1 MSSICTHTHT
11 HTHSLSLSHTH
22 TRNLSTSVGVMYV
35 NIHTYACMYTLMY
48 VYIYICTCTYLQEMA
63 RGRKVQL
70 FSVDNTSQGLLRF
83 SFRHTLSHTHKNA
96 RAHTQI
102 ICTYTYIHTYS
113 WKGDLTNLKMP
124 HMQSMRRS
132 TQFLP
137 MKCSS
142 SACVAPA

>member
-1 MSSICTHTHT
+1 MHTHTLSLSLSLSLTHTHT
-11 HTHSLSLSHTH
+11 EFEHF
-22 TRNLSTSVGVMYV
+22 RRRDVCK
-35 NIHTYACMYTLMY
+35 HTYICMYTLMY